1 MSLKI
6 HAKTKIYES
15 MCMDNSF
22 SYTFKM
28 KFKWW
33 QCIRK
38 ININIKSLLILIQ
51 GKQLGFSLSAIW
63 QIHFFWG
70 GYLCNVT
77 SFISLDHLI
86 KIYILRYRT
95 HTNNQNFLVN
105 IYIISNFKACTEEYM
120 TVTSNI
126 FLYFI
131 FKQNHIPWK
140 GSWMCTEWII
150 YVCWWHAICL
160 FNMIADPSRTHYV
173 H

>member
-6 HAKTKIYES
+6 HTKTKICVS
-15 MCMDNSF
+15 MYMDNSF
-22 SYTFKM
+22 SCTFKM
-28 KFKWW
+28 KFKLW

-51 GKQLGFSLSAIW
+51 EKHSDS
-63 QIHFFWG
+63 HFLLWDKSIFLG

-77 SFISLDHLI
+77 LFISLDHLNKLWI
-86 KIYILRYRT
+86 IRRFKTLPNT
-95 HTNNQNFLVN
+95 QNLLFN
-105 IYIISNFKACTEEYM
+105 IYIISKSKHSQKEYM
-120 TVTSNI
+120 TVTSNL

-131 FKQNHIPWK
+131 FKPNHPPWK

-160 FNMIADPSRTHYV
+160 FNMIADPCRTHYV

>member
-1 MSLKI
+1 
-6 HAKTKIYES
+6 
-15 MCMDNSF
+15 MDNSF
-22 SYTFKM
+22 SCTFKM
-28 KFKWW
+28 KFKLW

-51 GKQLGFSLSAIW
+51 EKKLGFSLSAMR
-63 QIHFFWG
+63 QIHFFG

-77 SFISLDHLI
+77 LFWIILTSFKLYVGLKHSLIL
-86 KIYILRYRT
+86 KIFSSKFIQFQSQSM
-95 HTNNQNFLVN
+95 HKKN
-105 IYIISNFKACTEEYM
+105 IWL
-120 TVTSNI
+120 TSNL

-131 FKQNHIPWK
+131 FKPNHPPWK

-160 FNMIADPSRTHYV
+160 FNMIADPCRTHYV

>member
-63 QIHFFWG
+63 QIHFFFG

-95 HTNNQNFLVN
+95 HTNNQNFVVN
-105 IYIISNFKACTEEYM
+105 IYIISNFKACTYDC
-120 TVTSNI
+120 NI
-126 FLYFI
+126 KYFFI
-131 FKQNHIPWK
+131 LHFQTKSYSLKRILNVYRVNYLRMLMACDLPFQH
-140 GSWMCTEWII
+140 
-150 YVCWWHAICL
+150 
-160 FNMIADPSRTHYV
+160 DSRSQ
-173 H
+173 